1 MRINNMEHETVKQL
15 VFRHIYY
22 SSYKQGHARGVAIL
36 ISNKKTFQLIRQIA
50 DKEGLYIL
58 VTGLIDHK
66 PCLQTTR

>member
-1 MRINNMEHETVKQL
+1 MEHETVKQL
-15 VFRHIYY
+15 IFRHTYY
-22 SSYKQGHARGVAIL
+22 SSYKPGHARGVAIL
-36 ISNKKTFQLIRQIA
+36 ISNKKNNNFQLIRQIA